1 MNGQHQGLQLGDT
14 SATMMST
21 SGGGEVGGE
30 ETTDNGNN
38 TSSAGNKATGGGG
51 GGGFER
57 EAMASLPAADLPNV
71 SKSANESAAAGV
83 AAKGAGGDGN
93 NRKGRGDGRTLKNT
107 ATRLATVI
115 SETSMAARAF
125 SSKPS
130 KAAKLET
137 RILRNPVLYTEEP
150 PFELPWLLKH
160 GKAERLKLLEESLG
174 GTPSRSATRR
184 ADPSSAKTTSS
195 KHAGGK
201 SNNSGGKGGQRQD
214 ADPPTTAGAE
224 QQQHQQQGVR
234 GDGASGIKEV
244 TAAAE
249 RAVLDEEGAF
259 EVLTVPDDK
268 WISPDLPPEAGKQH
282 QQDNH
287 HAAAGR
293 GGILGGASG
302 GGFGSVGMSRPSY
315 ASGKPIGSTVAGT
328 PQQLAGL
335 THKVPQ
341 RRAG

>member
-1 MNGQHQGLQLGDT
+1 MT
-14 SATMMST
+14 ST

-30 ETTDNGNN
+30 ETTDNGNS

-51 GGGFER
+51 GGGLER
-57 EAMASLPAADLPNV
+57 EAMASLPAADLPNGS
-71 SKSANESAAAGV
+71 SKSAIESAAAGV
-83 AAKGAGGDGN
+83 AATGAGGDGN
-93 NRKGRGDGRTLKNT
+93 NRKGQGDGRTLKNT
-107 ATRLATVI
+107 AARLATMI
-115 SETSMAARAF
+115 SETSMAAKAF

-130 KAAKLET
+130 RAAKLET
-137 RILRNPVLYTEEP
+137 RILRNPVLSTEEP

-184 ADPSSAKTTSS
+184 TDPSSTKTTSS
-195 KHAGGK
+195 KHAEGK
-201 SNNSGGKGGQRQD
+201 NNNGGGKGGHQQD
-214 ADPPTTAGAE
+214 TEPQTTAGAE

-234 GDGASGIKEV
+234 GDGASGIKEA

-249 RAVLDEEGAF
+249 RTRGTVLDEEGAF

-268 WISPDLPPEAGKQH
+268 WISPDLPPEAGKQQ

-302 GGFGSVGMSRPSY
+302 GGFGSVGMSQSSY

-328 PQQLAGL
+328 PQHLAGL